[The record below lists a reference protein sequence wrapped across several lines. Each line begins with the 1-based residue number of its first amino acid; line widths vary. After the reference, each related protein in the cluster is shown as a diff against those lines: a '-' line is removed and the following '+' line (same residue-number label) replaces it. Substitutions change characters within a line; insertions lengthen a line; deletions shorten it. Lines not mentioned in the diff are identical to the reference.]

1 MATVS
6 ERAVDHIETMN
17 GPEILNSVDQIE
29 KLDKVARRTFGLKDD
44 NPLIGFSLNVL
55 NVGTFGLEINES

>member
-1 MATVS
+1 M
-6 ERAVDHIETMN
+6 D

-44 NPLIGFSLNVL
+44 NALGGFSLNVL
-55 NVGTFGLEINES
+55 NIDTCGIEVRDNDGNPL

>member
-1 MATVS
+1 L
-6 ERAVDHIETMN
+6 D

-44 NPLIGFSLNVL
+44 NPYSHFTLNTL
-55 NVGTFGLEINES
+55 NINCLNLETGG